1 MNSLLAYGSDSDE
14 EGQHQQSRH
23 GQSEP
28 DQQPREEQKQRGNG
42 GLAGQLSSSSSSS
55 ALAAAAAASVLTEA
69 APLEEPRPPRRQSDM
84 FDEDDD
90 EADVFGSERQRNDED
105 DEEEELDLLLE
116 KGAKFSD
123 SAMLDVGGSSG
134 GGGSTPGPG
143 YTPRSVCSA
152 DEPMDEDMAAES
164 SADAIQHRD
173 LPPSPR
179 GECDPE
185 LAQRFV
191 AFFEKKERGVD
202 MHASIKRR
210 KDYINPALYEALRNA
225 YGIDEKGTCFARAVY
240 DPNAFAAGDFYDAL
254 GDHQAVLE
262 QRRKKMVQQQQQ
274 QEQHQH
280 SSSKRPAS
288 FPTGG
293 GKAK

>member
-55 ALAAAAAASVLTEA
+55 ALAAAAVPTEA
-69 APLEEPRPPRRQSDM
+69 VPLEEPRPPRRQSDM

-90 EADVFGSERQRNDED
+90 EADVFGSERRRNDED
-105 DEEEELDLLLE
+105 DEEEEELDLLLE

-240 DPNAFAAGDFYDAL
+240 DPNAFAADDFYDAL